1 MVRAAAWCAAKTHR
15 RHARSTVGELTS
27 NAVTDFAITPHRRFS
42 NGAQGTSAPQGTRRS
57 HDLRV
62 RPMRRAVRRRPPLR
76 ILQPVLRCPG
86 TGRGVSRLRPPR
98 SRRRPARRGGVHQ
111 GVIHEVARIGVD
123 MPLCSRRAWTTC
135 QGPVD
140 PSRLTTYPPQVATT
154 TASSF
159 HVSNQLSRPEDRG

>member
-1 MVRAAAWCAAKTHR
+1 MVRAAAWCAAKTRR

-62 RPMRRAVRRRPPLR
+62 RPMRRALRRRPPLR
-76 ILQPVLRCPG
+76 ILQRVYAS
-86 TGRGVSRLRPPR
+86 GRRGWVVSRVRHPCP
-98 SRRRPARRGGVHQ
+98 RRRPARRGGVHQ
-111 GVIHEVARIGVD
+111 GVIHSVARIGVD

-154 TASSF
+154 GSSL
-159 HVSNQLSRPEDRG
+159 HAVIYIH